1 MKYMLALAAAVF
13 LLLPSQAKSE
23 PQYRATVQDV
33 VITLHSEACEMKE
46 LVSNLPRRAT
56 WMEKGKTFEGCFGYV
71 EHLQLL
77 MFYFRD
83 DKTVAGLPAGVFSR
97 VTAL

>member
-1 MKYMLALAAAVF
+1 MKYLLALAAAVF
-13 LLLPSQAKSE
+13 LFLPSGANAE
-23 PQYRATVQDV
+23 PQYRETVQDV
-33 VITLHSEACEMKE
+33 VITLYSEPCALKGE
-46 LVSNLPRRAT
+46 VSNLPRRAT

-83 DKTVAGLPAGVFSR
+83 DKTVAGLPVGVFSR